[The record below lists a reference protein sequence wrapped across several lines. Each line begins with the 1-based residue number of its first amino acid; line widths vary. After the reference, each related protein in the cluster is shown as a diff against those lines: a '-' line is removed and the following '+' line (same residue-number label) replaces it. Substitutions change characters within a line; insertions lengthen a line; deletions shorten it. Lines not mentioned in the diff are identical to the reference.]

1 MKNTTKIISL
11 SAVLAVILFTG
22 SDALAQCPMCRS
34 AVESA
39 MQNEGNTIGVGLNS
53 GILYL
58 LGAPYAL
65 VMGLLGYWLYNKR
78 KAK

>member
-1 MKNTTKIISL
+1 MRSIIKISFL
-11 SAVLAVILFTG
+11 LALVFVLG
-22 SDALAQCPMCRS
+22 SDSIAQCPMCRS

-39 MQNEGNTIGVGLNS
+39 MQNEGNTIGIGLNS

-65 VMGLLGYWLYNKR
+65 VTGLLGYWLYNKR